1 MFEVHIDDAAILEK
15 LHKMLEEDDE
25 DACIRIREFKMGGG
39 WHSKVMLGL
48 SIDEM
53 DEDED
58 SKIMNN
64 NLPFIAENDFLA
76 KHGNVFDITVGENKE
91 ILVSSK

>member
-39 WHSKVMLGL
+39 
-48 SIDEM
+48 
-53 DEDED
+53 
-58 SKIMNN
+58 
-64 NLPFIAENDFLA
+64 
-76 KHGNVFDITVGENKE
+76 
-91 ILVSSK
+91 